1 MDYSKVDAALATALR
16 EVTQPD
22 AHVFP
27 VFVSISD
34 PPATLEPR
42 WRRILGVDE
51 AGPGPGIVTTT
62 VSATQIA
69 ELSEQPWVSAIT
81 LAQWRRTVSVTTS

>member
-1 MDYSKVDAALATALR
+1 M
-16 EVTQPD
+16 
-22 AHVFP
+22 
-27 VFVSISD
+27 
-34 PPATLEPR
+34 
-42 WRRILGVDE
+42 
-51 AGPGPGIVTTT
+51 VTTT